1 MDGFGPNA
9 CRGDSRRTTR
19 IGTQTLQAG
28 IPPGEAYPGRTI
40 AYCDKLSAMAV
51 KTEKELSEA
60 QRNLWLKAVAAVELR
75 NLGYAISLLQE
86 ILKQEP
92 QFLMGRQLLRRA
104 EVTKNKSTK
113 RSFFNI
119 STAPIAVMKA
129 QREIKKDPKRAIEM
143 LEKVLEDEP
152 YNRQANMALK
162 EAATAAGWQEIGV
175 FALRTLLEE
184 NPRDV
189 KVLRELGRLYREL
202 GENDQ
207 EVEVYNQI
215 IEINPLDA
223 EALRLGKDA
232 AAHASMKSGGWTE
245 AESYRDLIKDKEMA
259 ISLEQQSRMRLTGES
274 LEQQIAETYAR
285 HKAEPANVDLA
296 RRLGALNEQKEDLEA
311 AIGWYQYAADLA
323 KGADTGLV
331 RKVSDLRIKRLEREI
346 AAHEEFLSMHDAAHE
361 LHAKK
366 SEELKA
372 AKAKRAEILVTD
384 ARERLARNPT
394 DLQLR
399 FELGEHFVSARRFRE
414 AVPELQRARQNPHAR
429 LKAMNLLG
437 CCYGELGM
445 LDLATKQ
452 LEEAS
457 KEILPMDAMKKEIV
471 YNLGLVYE
479 RTGDQEKSLACMK
492 QIYEVEHGYKDVAT
506 RVESSYEKNIR
517 EA

>member
-1 MDGFGPNA
+1 
-9 CRGDSRRTTR
+9 
-19 IGTQTLQAG
+19 
-28 IPPGEAYPGRTI
+28 
-40 AYCDKLSAMAV
+40 
-51 KTEKELSEA
+51 
-60 QRNLWLKAVAAVELR
+60 
-75 NLGYAISLLQE
+75 
-86 ILKQEP
+86 
-92 QFLMGRQLLRRA
+92 
-104 EVTKNKSTK
+104 
-113 RSFFNI
+113 
-119 STAPIAVMKA
+119 MKA
-129 QREIKKDPKRAIEM
+129 QREIRKDPKRAIEM

-152 YNRQANMALK
+152 YNRQANLALK
-162 EAATAAGWQEIGV
+162 EAAAAAGWPEIGV

-189 KVLRELGRLYREL
+189 KVLHELGRLYREL

-207 EVEVYNQI
+207 EVEVYNQV

-232 AAHASMKSGGWTE
+232 AAHASMKSGGWTQ
-245 AESYRDLIKDKEMA
+245 AESYRDLIKDKDVA
-259 ISLEQQSRMRLTGES
+259 ISLEQQSRMRLTGDS

-311 AIGWYQYAADLA
+311 AIGWYQYAAALT

-331 RKVSDLRIKRLEREI
+331 RKVSDLKVKRLEREI
-346 AAHEEFLSMHDAAHE
+346 AAHQDFLSTHDAAHE

-372 AKAKRAEILVTD
+372 AKAKRAEVLIAD
-384 ARERLARNPT
+384 AREQVARNPT

-399 FELGEHFVSARRFRE
+399 FELGEHLVSAGLFRE

-437 CCYGELGM
+437 CCYSELGM

-457 KEILPMDAMKKEIV
+457 KEVLSMDAMKKVIV

-479 RTGDQEKSLACMK
+479 RAGDQEKSLACMK

-506 RVESSYEKNIR
+506 RVESSYDKNVG